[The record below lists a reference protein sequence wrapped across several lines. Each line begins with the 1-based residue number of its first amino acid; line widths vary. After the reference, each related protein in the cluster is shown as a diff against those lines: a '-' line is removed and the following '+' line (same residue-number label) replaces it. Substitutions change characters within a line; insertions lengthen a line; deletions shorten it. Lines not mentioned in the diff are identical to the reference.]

1 MRGVCGGVVIGKWL
15 VVVAVGIGVT
25 WIVVVIAVVE
35 DGVEEVGIW

>member
-1 MRGVCGGVVIGKWL
+1 MSGVCGGVVIGKWP

-25 WIVVVIAVVE
+25 WIVVVTAVVE